1 MIISRQLTGRKQL
14 QASSCKRQ
22 VEHSE
27 SRDGLCFDSK
37 FVARSLQLTV
47 AGMFLGLSVSAHAF
61 SPATAASA
69 DIRRTGF
76 GVPHIRAEN
85 ERGLGFGIG
94 YAYAQDNL
102 CLLANEIVTVNGER
116 SRYFGPEQ
124 LTVEQREN
132 RVSDMFFTWLN
143 TPEAVQAFWQAQPTP
158 VRDLVEGYAAGYNRY
173 LAERRQQG
181 LPQQCQGEWVRD
193 IAAQDVVRLTRRLLV
208 EGGVGQFAEAL
219 AGATPPQA
227 TAAINHDSRAYQLAD
242 ARQQRFALDRGSNA
256 VAVGSERSFNGRGM
270 LLANPHFPWVG
281 GMRFY
286 QMHLTI
292 PGKLDVMGAALPGLP
307 MINIGFNQ
315 HLAWTHTVDSSKHFT
330 LYRLQLDPKDPTRYL
345 LDGQSLPMSKQ
356 TVTVQVKQADGQVS
370 AVTRDLYSS
379 QFGPIVQ
386 WPGKLDWDHQYAYS
400 LRDANLENDRVLNQ
414 WYTMNQATSLEQL
427 QASVHK
433 IQGIPWVNTLAVDDK
448 GQTLYMNL
456 SVVPNVN
463 AEKLARCSDPRMGT
477 QMIVLDGSHSA
488 CAWDIDPNA
497 AQKGI
502 YAASQLPQLLR
513 KDFVQHSNDSAWL
526 ANPAQPLTG
535 FSPLISQEG
544 QPLGWRSRYALARLG
559 NPGQQG
565 PLGVKDLQHMVM
577 DDQVYLATQVLPD
590 LLRFCAGDLG
600 ADAQA
605 LQPLC
610 VSLKAWDGRAN
621 LDSRLGLVHFQNI
634 MQTLQKSSDIWR
646 VAFDPKD
653 ARHTPRGLA
662 VEQPAVAK
670 ALREAM
676 LASLVMTN
684 KMGLKPDTR
693 WGDIQVVS
701 SGGQQTPIHGGPG
714 TLGIYNAIQSVPR
727 EDGKLEVVS
736 GTSYLQVV
744 TFDEKGPHA
753 QGLLAFSL
761 SSDPASKYSRDQ
773 TEAFSKKQWSVLPFT
788 EQQIKADPQYQVQ
801 NVSEAADKGGKV
813 AAR

>member
-1 MIISRQLTGRKQL
+1 MIISRQLTGL
-14 QASSCKRQ
+14 A
-22 VEHSE
+22 
-27 SRDGLCFDSK
+27 
-37 FVARSLQLTV
+37 V
-47 AGMFLGLSVSAHAF
+47 AGMLFGLSLSAHAF
-61 SPATAASA
+61 SPSIDTSA
-69 DIRRTGF
+69 EIRRTGF
-76 GVPHIRAEN
+76 GVPHIRAQD

-102 CLLANEIVTVNGER
+102 CLLANEIVTVNGQR
-116 SRYFGPEQ
+116 SRYFGPDQ
-124 LTVEQREN
+124 FTVEEREN
-132 RVSDMFFTWLN
+132 RVSDVFFNWLN
-143 TPEAVQAFWQAQPTP
+143 TPEAVSTFWQAQTAQ
-158 VRDLVEGYAAGYNRY
+158 VRDLVQGYAAGYNHY

-193 IAAQDVVRLTRRLLV
+193 IAPEDLVKLTRRLLV

-227 TAAINHDSRAYQLAD
+227 TARIANDTHAFQMAGV
-242 ARQQRFALDRGSNA
+242 RQQRFALDRGSNA
-256 VAVGSERSFNGRGM
+256 VAVGAERSFNGRGM

-356 TVTVQVKQADGQVS
+356 TVAVQVKQADGQVLPV
-370 AVTRDLYSS
+370 ARDIYSS
-379 QFGPIVQ
+379 KFGPIVQ
-386 WPGKLDWDHQYAYS
+386 WPGKLDWDTQFAYS
-400 LRDANLENDRVLNQ
+400 LRDANLDNDRVLKQ
-414 WYTMNQATSLEQL
+414 WYAMNQASTLEDL
-427 QASVHK
+427 QDSVHK
-433 IQGIPWVNTLAVDDK
+433 IQGIPWVNTLAADDK

-456 SVVPNVN
+456 SVVPNVSR
-463 AEKLARCSDPRMGT
+463 EKLAKCSDPRIGT
-477 QMIVLDGSHSA
+477 QMIVLDGSNSA
-488 CAWDIDPNA
+488 CAWDVDPQA

-502 YAASQLPQLLR
+502 FAASQLPQLLR

-535 FSPLISQEG
+535 FSPLISQDG
-544 QPLGWRSRYALARLG
+544 QPLGLRSRFALDRLASLNKKG
-559 NPGQQG
+559 A
-565 PLGVKDLQHMVM
+565 LGIKDLQQMVM
-577 DDQVYLATQVLPD
+577 DDQVYLATQVVPD
-590 LLRFCAGDLG
+590 LLKFCAAGLG

-605 LQPLC
+605 LKPVC
-610 VSLKAWDGRAN
+610 ASLKAWDGRAN
-621 LDSRLGLVHFQNI
+621 LDAGLGLVHFQNI
-634 MQTLQKSSDIWR
+634 MQALQKSTDIWR
-646 VAFDPKD
+646 VAFDPQD
-653 ARHTPRGLA
+653 AQHTPRGLA
-662 VEQPAVAK
+662 VEQSAVAK

-676 LASLVMTN
+676 LASVDTVA
-684 KMGLKPDTR
+684 KMGLKPQTR

-701 SGGQQTPIHGGPG
+701 SGGRQTPIHGGPG

-788 EQQIKADPQYQVQ
+788 EQQIQADPQYQVQ
-801 NVSEAADKGGKV
+801 TIHGTLDKTGKV
-813 AAR
+813 AAQ

>member
-1 MIISRQLTGRKQL
+1 MTISRQFTGLTL
-14 QASSCKRQ
+14 A
-22 VEHSE
+22 
-27 SRDGLCFDSK
+27 GL
-37 FVARSLQLTV
+37 
-47 AGMFLGLSVSAHAF
+47 FLGLSLSAQAF
-61 SPATAASA
+61 SPSVQTGA

-124 LTVEQREN
+124 LTVEEREN
-132 RVSDMFFTWLN
+132 RVSDVFFQWLN
-143 TPEAVQAFWQAQPTP
+143 TPQAVNAFWQAQPVE

-193 IAAQDVVRLTRRLLV
+193 IAAEDLVKLTRRLLV

-227 TAAINHDSRAYQLAD
+227 TAQIESDARAYQLAD

-256 VAVGSERSFNGRGM
+256 VAVGSERSLNGRGM

-345 LDGQSLPMSKQ
+345 LDGQSLPMNKQ
-356 TVTVQVKQADGQVS
+356 TVTVQVKQADGHVVPVS
-370 AVTRDLYSS
+370 RDVYSS

-386 WPGKLDWDHQYAYS
+386 WPGKLDWNNQFAYS
-400 LRDANLENDRVLNQ
+400 LRDANLDNDRVLKQ
-414 WYTMNQATSLEQL
+414 WYAMNRAGNLKDL
-427 QASVHK
+427 QDSVHT

-456 SVVPNVN
+456 SVVPNVS
-463 AEKLARCSDPRMGT
+463 ADKLAKCSDPRAGLK
-477 QMIVLDGSHSA
+477 MIVLDGSNSA
-488 CAWDIDPNA
+488 CAWDIDPQA

-502 YAASQLPQLLR
+502 YASSQLPQLLR

-535 FSPLISQEG
+535 FSPLISQDG
-544 QPLGWRSRYALARLG
+544 QPLSLRSRFALDRLATLSKK
-559 NPGQQG
+559 G
-565 PLGVKDLQHMVM
+565 PVSVQDLQHMVM
-577 DDQVYLATQVLPD
+577 DDQVFLATQVLPD
-590 LLRFCAGDLG
+590 LLKFCASQP
-600 ADAQA
+600 DAA
-605 LQPLC
+605 LKSVC
-610 VSLKAWDGRAN
+610 SSLKAWDGRAN
-621 LDSRLGLVHFQNI
+621 LESGVGLVHFQTI
-634 MQTLQKSSDIWR
+634 MQAMQESPQAWR

-653 ARHTPRGLA
+653 AQHTPRGLA
-662 VEQPAVAK
+662 IEKPEVAK

-676 LASLVMTN
+676 LASAESAT
-684 KMGLKPDTR
+684 KMGLTEKTR
-693 WGDIQVVS
+693 WGDVQVVS

-744 TFDEKGPHA
+744 TFDDKGPHA

-801 NVSEAADKGGKV
+801 TVRDDLEKAGKV
-813 AAR
+813 AAQ

>member
-1 MIISRQLTGRKQL
+1 MIISRQLTGL
-14 QASSCKRQ
+14 A
-22 VEHSE
+22 
-27 SRDGLCFDSK
+27 L
-37 FVARSLQLTV
+37 
-47 AGMFLGLSVSAHAF
+47 AGTLFGLSLSAHAL
-61 SPATAASA
+61 SPAADTRA
-69 DIRRTGF
+69 DIRRTSF

-102 CLLANEIVTVNGER
+102 CLLANEIVTVNGQR

-124 LTVEQREN
+124 FTVEQRQN
-132 RVSDMFFTWLN
+132 RVSDVFFTWLN
-143 TPEAVQAFWQAQPTP
+143 SPESVHSFWQAQPAE
-158 VRDLVEGYAAGYNRY
+158 VRDLVEGYAAGYNRS

-193 IAAQDVVRLTRRLLV
+193 ISTDDLVKLTRRLLV

-227 TAAINHDSRAYQLAD
+227 TAQVKHETQAFQLAD

-330 LYRLQLDPKDPTRYL
+330 LYRLQLDPKDSTRYL
-345 LDGQSLPMSKQ
+345 LDGKSLPLSKQ
-356 TVTVQVKQADGQVS
+356 TVTVQVKQADGQVVPV
-370 AVTRDLYSS
+370 ARDIYSS

-386 WPGKLDWDHQYAYS
+386 WPGKLDWDKQYAYS
-400 LRDANLENDRVLNQ
+400 LRDANLDNDRVLKQ
-414 WYTMNQATSLEQL
+414 WYAMNQASNIKDL
-427 QASVHK
+427 QDAVHK

-456 SVVPNVN
+456 SVVPNVS
-463 AEKLARCSDPRMGT
+463 AEKLAKCSDPRLGLR
-477 QMIVLDGSHSA
+477 MIVLDGSHSG
-488 CAWDIDPNA
+488 CAWDVDPQA

-502 YAASQLPQLLR
+502 FASSQLPQLLR

-535 FSPLISQEG
+535 YSPLISQDA
-544 QPLGWRSRYALARLG
+544 QPLGLRSRFALDRLAELSKK
-559 NPGQQG
+559 G
-565 PLGVKDLQHMVM
+565 PLAIKDLQHMVM
-577 DDQVYLATQVLPD
+577 DDQVYLAAQVMPD
-590 LLRFCAGDLG
+590 LLKFCATDLG
-600 ADAQA
+600 SDAA
-605 LQPLC
+605 TLKSAC
-610 VSLKAWDGRAN
+610 ASLKAWDGRAN
-621 LDSRLGLVHFQNI
+621 LDSGLGLVHFQNI
-634 MQTLQKSSDIWR
+634 MQALLESPDIWR
-646 VAFDPKD
+646 VAFNPAD
-653 ARHTPRGLA
+653 AQNTPRGLA

-676 LASLVMTN
+676 LASVQLTG
-684 KMGLKPDTR
+684 KMGLKADAR

-714 TLGIYNAIQSVPR
+714 TLGIYNAMQSVPR

-744 TFDEKGPHA
+744 SFDEKGPHA

-788 EQQIKADPQYQVQ
+788 EQQIQADPQYQVQ
-801 NVSEAADKGGKV
+801 TIQEAQDQAGKV
-813 AAR
+813 AAH

>member
-1 MIISRQLTGRKQL
+1 MIISRQLTGL
-14 QASSCKRQ
+14 A
-22 VEHSE
+22 
-27 SRDGLCFDSK
+27 L
-37 FVARSLQLTV
+37 
-47 AGMFLGLSVSAHAF
+47 AGTLFGLSLSAHAL
-61 SPATAASA
+61 SPAADTRA
-69 DIRRTGF
+69 DIRRTSF

-102 CLLANEIVTVNGER
+102 CLLANEIVTVNGQR

-124 LTVEQREN
+124 FTVEQRQN
-132 RVSDMFFTWLN
+132 RVSDVFFTWLN
-143 TPEAVQAFWQAQPTP
+143 SPESVHSFWQAQPAE
-158 VRDLVEGYAAGYNRY
+158 VRDLVEGYAAGYNRS

-193 IAAQDVVRLTRRLLV
+193 ISTDDLVKLTRRLLV

-227 TAAINHDSRAYQLAD
+227 TAQVKHDTQTFQLAD

-330 LYRLQLDPKDPTRYL
+330 LYRLQLDPKDSTRYL
-345 LDGQSLPMSKQ
+345 LDGKSLPLSKQ
-356 TVTVQVKQADGQVS
+356 TVTVQVKQADGQV
-370 AVTRDLYSS
+370 APVARDIYSS

-386 WPGKLDWDHQYAYS
+386 WPGKLDWDKQYAYS
-400 LRDANLENDRVLNQ
+400 LRDANLDNDRVLKQ
-414 WYTMNQATSLEQL
+414 WYAMNQASNIKDL
-427 QASVHK
+427 QDAVHK

-456 SVVPNVN
+456 SVVPNVS
-463 AEKLARCSDPRMGT
+463 AEKLAKCSDPRLGLR
-477 QMIVLDGSHSA
+477 MIVLDGSHSG
-488 CAWDIDPNA
+488 CAWDVDPQA

-502 YAASQLPQLLR
+502 FASSQLPQLLR

-535 FSPLISQEG
+535 YSPLISQDA
-544 QPLGWRSRYALARLG
+544 QPLGLRSRFALDRLAELSKK
-559 NPGQQG
+559 G
-565 PLGVKDLQHMVM
+565 PLAIKDLQHMVM
-577 DDQVYLATQVLPD
+577 DDQVYLAAQVMPD
-590 LLRFCAGDLG
+590 LLKFCATDLG
-600 ADAQA
+600 SDAA
-605 LQPLC
+605 TLKSAC
-610 VSLKAWDGRAN
+610 ASLKAWDGRAN
-621 LDSRLGLVHFQNI
+621 LDSGLGLVHFQNI
-634 MQTLQKSSDIWR
+634 MQALLESPDIWR
-646 VAFDPKD
+646 VAFNPAD
-653 ARHTPRGLA
+653 AQNTPRGLA

-676 LASLVMTN
+676 LASVQLTG
-684 KMGLKPDTR
+684 KMGLKADAR

-714 TLGIYNAIQSVPR
+714 TLGIYNAMQSVPR

-744 TFDEKGPHA
+744 SFDEKGPHA

-788 EQQIKADPQYQVQ
+788 EQQIQADPQYQVQ
-801 NVSEAADKGGKV
+801 TIQEAQDQAGKV
-813 AAR
+813 AAH

>member
-1 MIISRQLTGRKQL
+1 VIISRQLTGL
-14 QASSCKRQ
+14 ALAS
-22 VEHSE
+22 
-27 SRDGLCFDSK
+27 
-37 FVARSLQLTV
+37 A
-47 AGMFLGLSVSAHAF
+47 FLGLSLSAHAF
-61 SPATAASA
+61 SPATPASA
-69 DIRRTGF
+69 DIRRTAF

-102 CLLANEIVTVNGER
+102 CLLANEIVTVNGQR
-116 SRYFGPEQ
+116 SRYFGPHQ
-124 LTVEQREN
+124 FTVEQREN
-132 RVSDMFFTWLN
+132 RISDLFFTWLN
-143 TPEAVQAFWQAQPTP
+143 TPEAVKAFWDAQPAQ
-158 VRDLVEGYAAGYNRY
+158 VRDLVAGYAAGYNRY
-173 LAERRQQG
+173 LAERREQG

-193 IAAQDVVRLTRRLLV
+193 IAAEDLVKLTRRLLV

-227 TAAINHDSRAYQLAD
+227 TAQLDSSAKAYQLAD
-242 ARQQRFALDRGSNA
+242 ARLQRFALDRGSNA

-345 LDGQSLPMSKQ
+345 LDGKSLPLDKQ
-356 TVTVQVKQADGQVS
+356 TVTVQVKQADGQVVPVS
-370 AVTRDLYSS
+370 RDVYSS

-400 LRDANLENDRVLNQ
+400 LRDANLDNDRVLTQ
-414 WYTMNQATSLEQL
+414 WYAMNQASSLKAL
-427 QASVHK
+427 QDSVHK

-456 SVVPNVN
+456 SVVPNVS
-463 AEKLARCSDPRMGT
+463 ADKLAKCSDPRIGL
-477 QMIVLDGSHSA
+477 QMIVLDGSNSA
-488 CAWDIDPNA
+488 CAWDIDPQA

-535 FSPLISQEG
+535 FSPLISQDG
-544 QPLGWRSRYALARLG
+544 QPLGLRSRFALERLSALG
-559 NPGQQG
+559 KKG
-565 PLGVKDLQHMVM
+565 PLAVKDLQQMVM
-577 DDQVYLATQVLPD
+577 DDNVYLATQVLPD
-590 LLRFCAGDLG
+590 LLKFCAADLG
-600 ADAQA
+600 ADAAA
-605 LQPLC
+605 LKPVC
-610 VSLKAWDGRAN
+610 VSLKGWDGRAN
-621 LDSRLGLVHFQNI
+621 LDSGIGLVHFQNI
-634 MQTLQKSSDIWR
+634 MQALQASPDIWR
-646 VAFDPKD
+646 VPFDPKD
-653 ARHTPRGLA
+653 PQHTPRGLA
-662 VEQPAVAK
+662 IEQPTVSK
-670 ALREAM
+670 ALHEA
-676 LASLVMTN
+676 LLTSAATAQ
-684 KMGLKPDTR
+684 KMGLKPETR

-701 SGGQQTPIHGGPG
+701 NGAQQTAIHGGPG

-727 EDGKLEVVS
+727 EDGKLEVIS

-744 TFDEKGPHA
+744 SFDDKGPHA

-761 SSDPASKYSRDQ
+761 SSDPESKYSRDQ
-773 TEAFSKKQWSVLPFT
+773 TQAFSKKQWSVLPFT
-788 EQQIKADPQYQVQ
+788 EQQIAADPQYQLQTVRD
-801 NVSEAADKGGKV
+801 VAGKSAEVV
-813 AAR
+813 AQ

>member
-1 MIISRQLTGRKQL
+1 MIISRQLTGL
-14 QASSCKRQ
+14 A
-22 VEHSE
+22 
-27 SRDGLCFDSK
+27 
-37 FVARSLQLTV
+37 V
-47 AGMFLGLSVSAHAF
+47 AGMLFGLSLSAHAF
-61 SPATAASA
+61 SPSIDTSA
-69 DIRRTGF
+69 EIRRTGF
-76 GVPHIRAEN
+76 GVPHIRAQD
-85 ERGLGFGIG
+85 ERSLGFGIG

-102 CLLANEIVTVNGER
+102 CLLANEIVTVNGQR
-116 SRYFGPEQ
+116 SRYFGPDQ
-124 LTVEQREN
+124 FTVEEREN
-132 RVSDMFFTWLN
+132 RVSDVFFNWLN
-143 TPEAVQAFWQAQPTP
+143 TPEAVNTFWQAQTAP
-158 VRDLVEGYAAGYNRY
+158 VRDLVQGYAAGYNRY

-193 IAAQDVVRLTRRLLV
+193 IAPEDLVKLTRRLLV

-227 TAAINHDSRAYQLAD
+227 TARIANDTHAFQMAGV
-242 ARQQRFALDRGSNA
+242 RQQRFALDRGSNA
-256 VAVGSERSFNGRGM
+256 VAVGAERSFNGRGM

-356 TVTVQVKQADGQVS
+356 TVTVQVKQADGQVLPV
-370 AVTRDLYSS
+370 ARDIYSS
-379 QFGPIVQ
+379 KFGPIVQ
-386 WPGKLDWDHQYAYS
+386 WPGKLDWDNQFAYS
-400 LRDANLENDRVLNQ
+400 LRDANLDNDRVLKQ
-414 WYTMNQATSLEQL
+414 WYAMNQASTLEDL
-427 QASVHK
+427 QDSVHK
-433 IQGIPWVNTLAVDDK
+433 IQGIPWVNTLAADDK

-456 SVVPNVN
+456 SVVPNVSG
-463 AEKLARCSDPRMGT
+463 EKLAKCSDPRIGT
-477 QMIVLDGSHSA
+477 QMIVLDGSNSA
-488 CAWDIDPNA
+488 CAWDVDPQA

-502 YAASQLPQLLR
+502 FAASQLPQLLR

-535 FSPLISQEG
+535 FSPLISQDG
-544 QPLGWRSRYALARLG
+544 QPLGLRSRFALDRLASLNKKG
-559 NPGQQG
+559 A
-565 PLGVKDLQHMVM
+565 LGIKDLQQMVM
-577 DDQVYLATQVLPD
+577 DDQVYLATQVVPD
-590 LLRFCAGDLG
+590 LLKFCAADLG

-605 LQPLC
+605 LKPVC
-610 VSLKAWDGRAN
+610 ASLKAWDGRAN
-621 LDSRLGLVHFQNI
+621 LDAGLGLVHFQNI
-634 MQTLQKSSDIWR
+634 MQALQKSTDIWH
-646 VAFDPKD
+646 VAFDPQD
-653 ARHTPRGLA
+653 AQHTPRGLA
-662 VEQPAVAK
+662 VEQSAVAK

-676 LASLVMTN
+676 LASVDTVA
-684 KMGLKPDTR
+684 KMGLKPQTR

-701 SGGQQTPIHGGPG
+701 SGGRQTPIHGGPG

-788 EQQIKADPQYQVQ
+788 EQQIQADPQYQVQ
-801 NVSEAADKGGKV
+801 TIHGTLDKTGKV
-813 AAR
+813 AAQ

>member
-1 MIISRQLTGRKQL
+1 MTL
-14 QASSCKRQ
+14 A
-22 VEHSE
+22 
-27 SRDGLCFDSK
+27 GL
-37 FVARSLQLTV
+37 
-47 AGMFLGLSVSAHAF
+47 FLGLSLSAQAF
-61 SPATAASA
+61 SPSVQTGA

-124 LTVEQREN
+124 LTVEEREN
-132 RVSDMFFTWLN
+132 RISDVFFQWLN
-143 TPEAVQAFWQAQPTP
+143 TPQAVNAFWQAQPAE

-193 IAAQDVVRLTRRLLV
+193 IAAEDLVKLTRRLLV

-219 AGATPPQA
+219 AGATPPQV
-227 TAAINHDSRAYQLAD
+227 TAQIENDARDYQLAD
-242 ARQQRFALDRGSNA
+242 TRLQRFALDRGSNA

-345 LDGQSLPMSKQ
+345 LDGQSLPMNKQ
-356 TVTVQVKQADGQVS
+356 TVTVQVKQADGQVVPVS
-370 AVTRDLYSS
+370 RDVYSS

-386 WPGKLDWDHQYAYS
+386 WPGKLDWNNQFAYS
-400 LRDANLENDRVLNQ
+400 LRDANLDNDRVLKQ
-414 WYTMNQATSLEQL
+414 WYAMNRAGNLKDL
-427 QASVHK
+427 QDSVHTV
-433 IQGIPWVNTLAVDDK
+433 QGIPWVNTLAVDDK

-456 SVVPNVN
+456 SVVPNVSTD
-463 AEKLARCSDPRMGT
+463 KLARCSDPRAGLK
-477 QMIVLDGSHSA
+477 MIVLDGSNSA
-488 CAWDIDPNA
+488 CAWDNDPQA

-502 YAASQLPQLLR
+502 YASSQLPQLLR

-535 FSPLISQEG
+535 FSPLISQDG
-544 QPLGWRSRYALARLG
+544 QPLGLRSRFALDRLATLSKK
-559 NPGQQG
+559 G
-565 PLGVKDLQHMVM
+565 PVSVQDLQHMVM
-577 DDQVYLATQVLPD
+577 DDQVFLATQVVPD
-590 LLRFCAGDLG
+590 LLKFCANQSV
-600 ADAQA
+600 AA
-605 LQPLC
+605 LKTVC
-610 VSLKAWDGRAN
+610 SSLKAWDGRAN
-621 LDSRLGLVHFQNI
+621 LESGVGLVHFQSI
-634 MQTLQKSSDIWR
+634 MQAMQESPQAWR

-653 ARHTPRGLA
+653 AQHTPRGLA
-662 VEQPAVAK
+662 IEKPEVAK

-676 LASLVMTN
+676 LASAEIAA
-684 KMGLKPDTR
+684 KMGLTEKTR
-693 WGDIQVVS
+693 WGDVQVVS

-744 TFDEKGPHA
+744 TFDDKGPHA

-801 NVSEAADKGGKV
+801 TVRDDLEKTGKV
-813 AAR
+813 AAQ

>member
-1 MIISRQLTGRKQL
+1 MTISRQFTGLTL
-14 QASSCKRQ
+14 A
-22 VEHSE
+22 
-27 SRDGLCFDSK
+27 GL
-37 FVARSLQLTV
+37 
-47 AGMFLGLSVSAHAF
+47 FLGLSLSAQAF
-61 SPATAASA
+61 TPSVQTGA

-124 LTVEQREN
+124 LTVEEREN
-132 RVSDMFFTWLN
+132 RISDVFFQWLN
-143 TPEAVQAFWQAQPTP
+143 TPQAVNAFWQAQPAE

-173 LAERRQQG
+173 LAERRQRG

-193 IAAQDVVRLTRRLLV
+193 IAAEDLMKLTRRLLV

-227 TAAINHDSRAYQLAD
+227 TANIENNTRAYQLAD
-242 ARQQRFALDRGSNA
+242 TRLQRFALDRGSNA

-292 PGKLDVMGAALPGLP
+292 PGKLDVMGASLPGLP

-330 LYRLQLDPKDPTRYL
+330 LYRLQLDPKDATRYL
-345 LDGQSLPMSKQ
+345 LDGQSLPLSKQ
-356 TVTVQVKQADGQVS
+356 TVTVQVKQADGQVVPVS
-370 AVTRDLYSS
+370 HDVYSS

-386 WPGKLDWDHQYAYS
+386 WPGKLDWNHQYAYS
-400 LRDANLENDRVLNQ
+400 LRDANLDNDRVLKQ
-414 WYTMNQATSLEQL
+414 WYAMNRAGSLKDL
-427 QASVHK
+427 QDSVHT

-456 SVVPNVN
+456 SVVPNVSTD
-463 AEKLARCSDPRMGT
+463 KLAKCSDPRAGLE
-477 QMIVLDGSHSA
+477 MIVLDGSNSA
-488 CAWDIDPNA
+488 CAWDVDPHA

-502 YAASQLPQLLR
+502 YASSQLPQLLR

-535 FSPLISQEG
+535 YSPLISQDG
-544 QPLGWRSRYALARLG
+544 LPLGLRSRFALDRLATL
-559 NPGQQG
+559 NKKG
-565 PLGVKDLQHMVM
+565 PVSVQNLQHMVM
-577 DDQVYLATQVLPD
+577 DDQVFLATQVVPD
-590 LLRFCAGDLG
+590 MLKFCTSQS
-600 ADAQA
+600 DAA
-605 LQPLC
+605 LKSVC
-610 VSLKAWDGRAN
+610 SSLKAWDGRAN
-621 LDSRLGLVHFQNI
+621 LESGVGLVHFQSI
-634 MQTLQKSSDIWR
+634 MQAMQASPQAWR

-653 ARHTPRGLA
+653 AQHTPRGLA
-662 VEQPAVAK
+662 IEKPEVAK
-670 ALREAM
+670 TLREAM
-676 LASLVMTN
+676 LASAETAA
-684 KMGLKPDTR
+684 KMGLTEKTR
-693 WGDIQVVS
+693 WGDVQVVS

-727 EDGKLEVVS
+727 EDGRLEVVS

-744 TFDEKGPHA
+744 TFDDKGPHA

-801 NVSEAADKGGKV
+801 TVRDDLEKTGKV
-813 AAR
+813 AAQ